1 MSFRLSQRDK
11 DIIAFINQFRAV
23 DRDSLVDLFFKQLK
37 SPINACNSVMVRLYR
52 LGLIER
58 TQQYSPTVY
67 LPIDAKIKKNS
78 QKILHFLSILDIYKQ
93 MCTYSVP
100 KQVIV
105 EDKPTGRKGGI
116 EPDLFCIFKGSP
128 FWVEIQRNQY
138 SEQKMQAKITL
149 YEEFFFSD
157 EWKALHWQPED
168 RAAIFPAIML
178 ITPVRYA
185 VNSEH
190 IRIIQVAS
198 IHELMEKYRSSAKQ
212 QRDGKTRALASS
224 GGINIKLTLN

>member
-11 DIIAFINQFRAV
+11 DIIGFTNQFRAV
-23 DRDSLVDLFFKQLK
+23 DRDSLVELFFKQLK
-37 SPINACNSVMVRLYR
+37 SPVNACNSVMIRLYR

-67 LPIDAKIKKNS
+67 LPVDAKIKKNS
-78 QKILHFLSILDIYKQ
+78 QKILHFLSILDVYKQ
-93 MCTYSVP
+93 MSTYGMP

-128 FWVEIQRNQY
+128 FWIEIQRNQY
-138 SEQKMQAKITL
+138 SEQKMQDKIHL

-157 EWKALHWQPED
+157 EWKALQWQPED
-168 RAAIFPAIML
+168 RAAIFPSVIL
-178 ITPVRYA
+178 ITPIQYA
-185 VNSEH
+185 VSSDYF
-190 IRIIQVAS
+190 RLIQVAS
-198 IHELMEKYRSSAKQ
+198 IHELMEKYKSVGKQ
-212 QRDGKTRALASS
+212 QRDGKPRASASS
-224 GGINIKLTLN
+224 GGIKINLT

>member
-1 MSFRLSQRDK
+1 
-11 DIIAFINQFRAV
+11 V
-23 DRDSLVDLFFKQLK
+23 DRDSLVELFFKQLK
-37 SPINACNSVMVRLYR
+37 SPVNACNSVMLRLYR

-67 LPIDAKIKKNS
+67 LPVDAKIKKNS
-78 QKILHFLSILDIYKQ
+78 QKILHFLSILDVYKQ
-93 MCTYSVP
+93 MCTYSTP

-128 FWVEIQRNQY
+128 FWIEIQRNQY
-138 SEQKMQAKITL
+138 SEQKMQDKINL

-157 EWKALHWQPED
+157 EWKTLQWQPED
-168 RAAIFPAIML
+168 RVAIFPSVIL
-178 ITPVRYA
+178 ITHIRYA
-185 VNSEH
+185 ATSDH

-198 IHELMEKYRSSAKQ
+198 IYELMEKYKGSSKQ
-212 QRDGKTRALASS
+212 TKEARVRPSPSS
-224 GGINIKLTLN
+224 GGIKINLT

>member
-11 DIIAFINQFRAV
+11 DIIALINQFRAV
-23 DRDSLVDLFFKQLK
+23 DRDSLVELFFKQLK
-37 SPINACNSVMVRLYR
+37 SPVNACNSVMVRLYR
-52 LGLIER
+52 LGLIKR

-67 LPIDAKIKKNS
+67 LPVDANIKKNS
-78 QKILHFLSILDIYKQ
+78 QKILHFLSILDVYKQ
-93 MCTYSVP
+93 MCTYSTP
-100 KQVIV
+100 KQIIV

-138 SEQKMQAKITL
+138 SEQKMQAKVNL

-157 EWKALHWQPED
+157 EWKALRWQPED
-168 RAAIFPAIML
+168 RSPLFPSIML

-185 VNSEH
+185 VTSDH

-198 IHELMEKYRSSAKQ
+198 IHELMEKYKSPAKSQKEARIKTAPSSI
-212 QRDGKTRALASS
+212 
-224 GGINIKLTLN
+224 GIRINLT

>member
-11 DIIAFINQFRAV
+11 DIIAFVNKFRAV

-37 SPINACNSVMVRLYR
+37 SPVNACNSIMVRLYR

-67 LPIDAKIKKNS
+67 LPVDAKIKKNS
-78 QKILHFLSILDIYKQ
+78 QKILHFLSILDVYKQ
-93 MCTYSVP
+93 MCTYSTP

-105 EDKPTGRKGGI
+105 EDKPTRRKGGI

-128 FWVEIQRNQY
+128 FWIEIQRNQY
-138 SEQKMQAKITL
+138 SEQKMQEKINL
-149 YEEFFFSD
+149 YEDFFFSD
-157 EWKALHWQPED
+157 EGKSLHWHPED
-168 RAAIFPAIML
+168 RSPIFPSVIL
-178 ITPVRYA
+178 ITPVCYA
-185 VNSEH
+185 VSSDH

-198 IHELMEKYRSSAKQ
+198 IHELMEKYKGSSKQTKEVRSRTTS
-212 QRDGKTRALASS
+212 SS
-224 GGINIKLTLN
+224 GRIKINLT

>member
-11 DIIAFINQFRAV
+11 DIIRFINQFRAV
-23 DRDSLVDLFFKQLK
+23 DRDSLVELFFKQLK
-37 SPINACNSVMVRLYR
+37 SPVNACNSVMVRLYR

-67 LPIDAKIKKNS
+67 LPVDAKIKKNS
-78 QKILHFLSILDIYKQ
+78 QKILHFLSILDVYKQ
-93 MCTYSVP
+93 MCVYSIP
-100 KQVIV
+100 RNVIV

-128 FWVEIQRNQY
+128 FWIEIQRNHY
-138 SEQKMQAKITL
+138 SEQKMQGKINL

-157 EWKALHWQPED
+157 EWKTLQWQPQD
-168 RAAIFPAIML
+168 RAAIFPSIIL

-185 VNSEH
+185 VASDH
-190 IRIIQVAS
+190 IHIIQVAS
-198 IHELMEKYRSSAKQ
+198 IHELMEKYKSSTKQ
-212 QRDGKTRALASS
+212 QREAKPITQSSS
-224 GGINIKLTLN
+224 GGIRINLT

>member
-37 SPINACNSVMVRLYR
+37 SPVNACNSVMVRLYR
-52 LGLIER
+52 LGVIER

-67 LPIDAKIKKNS
+67 LPVDAKVKKNS
-78 QKILHFLSILDIYKQ
+78 QKILHFLSILDAYKQ
-93 MCTYSVP
+93 MCTYSTP

-128 FWVEIQRNQY
+128 FWIEIQRNQY
-138 SEQKMQAKITL
+138 SEQKMQAKISL

-157 EWKALHWQPED
+157 EWKALQWQPED
-168 RAAIFPAIML
+168 RAALFPSIIL

-185 VNSEH
+185 VSSDH
-190 IRIIQVAS
+190 IRIIQVGS
-198 IHELMEKYRSSAKQ
+198 IYELMEKYKSSTKSIK
-212 QRDGKTRALASS
+212 DGRKKSNPS
-224 GGINIKLTLN
+224 NGIKINLT

>member
-11 DIIAFINQFRAV
+11 DIIGFINQFRAV
-23 DRDSLVDLFFKQLK
+23 DRDSLVDLFFKELK
-37 SPINACNSVMVRLYR
+37 SPVNACNSVMVRLYR

-67 LPIDAKIKKNS
+67 LPVDAKIKKNS

-93 MCTYSVP
+93 MSTYGMP

-105 EDKPTGRKGGI
+105 EDKPTERKGGI

-128 FWVEIQRNQY
+128 FWIEIQRNQY
-138 SEQKMQAKITL
+138 SEQKMQDKIHL

-157 EWKALHWQPED
+157 EWKALQWQPED
-168 RAAIFPAIML
+168 RAAIFPSVIL
-178 ITPVRYA
+178 ITPIQYA
-185 VNSEH
+185 VSSDYF
-190 IRIIQVAS
+190 RLIQVAS
-198 IHELMEKYRSSAKQ
+198 IHELMEKYKSVGEQ
-212 QRDGKTRALASS
+212 QRDGKPRASASS
-224 GGINIKLTLN
+224 GGIKINLT

>member
-11 DIIAFINQFRAV
+11 DIIAFISQFRAV

-37 SPINACNSVMVRLYR
+37 SPVNACNSVMVRLYR

-67 LPIDAKIKKNS
+67 LPVDAKIKKNS
-78 QKILHFLSILDIYKQ
+78 QKILHFLSILDVYKQ
-93 MCTYSVP
+93 MCTYSTP

-105 EDKPTGRKGGI
+105 EDKPTGRKGGV

-128 FWVEIQRNQY
+128 FWIEIQRNQY
-138 SEQKMQAKITL
+138 SEQKMQAKINL

-157 EWKALHWQPED
+157 EWQALRWQPED
-168 RAAIFPAIML
+168 RTAIFPSVML
-178 ITPVRYA
+178 ITPGRYA
-185 VNSEH
+185 VSSEH
-190 IRIIQVAS
+190 IRIIQVTS
-198 IHELMEKYRSSAKQ
+198 IHELMEKYKGSSKQ
-212 QRDGKTRALASS
+212 PRNTNQRMSPSS
-224 GGINIKLTLN
+224 GGIKINLT

>member
-11 DIIAFINQFRAV
+11 DIIGFINQFRAV
-23 DRDSLVDLFFKQLK
+23 DRDSIVELFFKQLK

-58 TQQYSPTVY
+58 TQQYSPIVY
-67 LPIDAKIKKNS
+67 LPVDANIKKNS

-93 MCTYSVP
+93 MCTYSAP

-128 FWVEIQRNQY
+128 FWIEIQRNQY
-138 SEQKMQAKITL
+138 SEQKMQEKIHL

-157 EWKALHWQPED
+157 EWNDLHWQPEG
-168 RAAIFPAIML
+168 RPPIFPSVIL

-185 VNSEH
+185 VSSEH

-198 IHELMEKYRSSAKQ
+198 IHELMEKYKGSTTQRREAKPVTQ
-212 QRDGKTRALASS
+212 SSS
-224 GGINIKLTLN
+224 GGIRINLT

>member
-11 DIIAFINQFRAV
+11 DIIAFIHQFRAV

-37 SPINACNSVMVRLYR
+37 SPVNACNSVMVRLYR

-67 LPIDAKIKKNS
+67 LPVDAKIKKNS
-78 QKILHFLSILDIYKQ
+78 QKILHFLSILDVYKH
-93 MCTYSVP
+93 MCTYSTPRHVT
-100 KQVIV
+100 V

-128 FWVEIQRNQY
+128 FWIEIQRNQY
-138 SEQKMQAKITL
+138 SEQKMQAKINL

-157 EWKALHWQPED
+157 EWKALHWQPEA
-168 RAAIFPAIML
+168 RAAIFPSIIL

-185 VNSEH
+185 VTSDH

-198 IHELMEKYRSSAKQ
+198 IHELMEKYKNSAKSQ
-212 QRDGKTRALASS
+212 KEARTKTAPSS
-224 GGINIKLTLN
+224 GGIRINLT

>member
-1 MSFRLSQRDK
+1 MSFRLSQLDK
-11 DIIAFINQFRAV
+11 DIIAFIDQFRAV
-23 DRDSLVDLFFKQLK
+23 DRDSFVDLFFKHLK
-37 SPINACNSVMVRLYR
+37 SPVNACNSVMVRLYR

-67 LPIDAKIKKNS
+67 LPVDAKIKKNS
-78 QKILHFLSILDIYKQ
+78 QKILHFLSILDVYKQ

-100 KQVIV
+100 KHVIV

-138 SEQKMQAKITL
+138 SEQKMQDKINL

-157 EWKALHWQPED
+157 EWKALQWQPED
-168 RAAIFPAIML
+168 RVAVFPTVIL
-178 ITPVRYA
+178 ITSVRYA
-185 VNSEH
+185 VNSDH

-198 IHELMEKYRSSAKQ
+198 IHELMEKYKSSHKKQ
-212 QRDGKTRALASS
+212 REERPKVVSS
-224 GGINIKLTLN
+224 SNGIKINLT

>member
-37 SPINACNSVMVRLYR
+37 SPVNACNSVMVRLYR

-67 LPIDAKIKKNS
+67 LPVDAKIKKNS
-78 QKILHFLSILDIYKQ
+78 QKILHFLSILDVYKQ
-93 MCTYSVP
+93 MCTYSIP

-128 FWVEIQRNQY
+128 FWIEIQRNQY
-138 SEQKMQAKITL
+138 SEQKMQDKIHL

-157 EWKALHWQPED
+157 EWKTLHWQPED
-168 RAAIFPAIML
+168 RAAIFPSVMV

-185 VNSEH
+185 VASNH

-198 IHELMEKYRSSAKQ
+198 IHELMEKYKSSSKQ
-212 QRDGKTRALASS
+212 QKEARPKTDPSS
-224 GGINIKLTLN
+224 GGIKINLA

>member
-11 DIIAFINQFRAV
+11 DIIAFIDQFRAV
-23 DRDSLVDLFFKQLK
+23 DRDSLVELFFKQLK
-37 SPINACNSVMVRLYR
+37 SPVNACNSVMVRLYR

-67 LPIDAKIKKNS
+67 LPVDAKIKKNS
-78 QKILHFLSILDIYKQ
+78 QKILHFLSILDVYKQ
-93 MCTYSVP
+93 MCTYSTP

-128 FWVEIQRNQY
+128 FWIEIQRNQY
-138 SEQKMQAKITL
+138 SEQKMQDKINL

-157 EWKALHWQPED
+157 EWKALHWQPEE
-168 RAAIFPAIML
+168 RPAIFPTIML

-185 VNSEH
+185 VSSEH
-190 IRIIQVAS
+190 IRIIQVVC
-198 IHELMEKYRSSAKQ
+198 IHELMEKYKSSSKQTKEARSRPS
-212 QRDGKTRALASS
+212 ASS
-224 GGINIKLTLN
+224 GGIKINLT

>member
-23 DRDSLVDLFFKQLK
+23 DRDSLVDIFFKQLK
-37 SPINACNSVMVRLYR
+37 PPVNACNSVMVRLYR

-67 LPIDAKIKKNS
+67 LPVDAKIKKNS
-78 QKILHFLSILDIYKQ
+78 QKILHFLSILDVYKQ
-93 MCTYSVP
+93 MCTYSTP

-128 FWVEIQRNQY
+128 FWIEIQRNQY
-138 SEQKMQAKITL
+138 SEQKMQTKINL

-157 EWKALHWQPED
+157 EWQALHWQPQD
-168 RAAIFPAIML
+168 RSAIFPSVML

-185 VNSEH
+185 VNSDH

-198 IHELMEKYRSSAKQ
+198 IHELMEKYKSSAKSQ
-212 QRDGKTRALASS
+212 KEARTKTAHSS
-224 GGINIKLTLN
+224 GEIRINLT

>member
-23 DRDSLVDLFFKQLK
+23 DRDSLVDLIFKQLK
-37 SPINACNSVMVRLYR
+37 SPVNACNSVMVRLYR

-67 LPIDAKIKKNS
+67 LPVDAKIKKNS
-78 QKILHFLSILDIYKQ
+78 QKILHFLSILDVYKQ

-100 KQVIV
+100 KHVIV

-128 FWVEIQRNQY
+128 FWIEIQRNRY
-138 SEQKMQAKITL
+138 SEQKMQAKVNL

-157 EWKALHWQPED
+157 EWRSLHWQLEERSP
-168 RAAIFPAIML
+168 IFPSVIL

-190 IRIIQVAS
+190 IRIIQAAS
-198 IHELMEKYRSSAKQ
+198 IHELMEKYKNPQKQ
-212 QRDGKTRALASS
+212 QKQAKLREQSS
-224 GGINIKLTLN
+224 SNGIRINLT

>member
-23 DRDSLVDLFFKQLK
+23 DRDSLVHLFFKQLK
-37 SPINACNSVMVRLYR
+37 SPVNACNSVMVRLYR

-78 QKILHFLSILDIYKQ
+78 QKILHFLSILDVYKQ
-93 MCTYSVP
+93 MCTYSTP

-128 FWVEIQRNQY
+128 FWIEIQRNQY
-138 SEQKMQAKITL
+138 SEQKMQAKINL

-157 EWKALHWQPED
+157 EWKVLHWQPEE
-168 RAAIFPAIML
+168 RSPVFPSVIL
-178 ITPVRYA
+178 ITHVRYA
-185 VNSEH
+185 VASNH

-198 IHELMEKYRSSAKQ
+198 IHELMEKYKGSSKQ
-212 QRDGKTRALASS
+212 QRDTKPIKSASS
-224 GGINIKLTLN
+224 GGIKINLT

>member
-11 DIIAFINQFRAV
+11 DIIGFINQFRAV
-23 DRDSLVDLFFKQLK
+23 DRDSLVELFFKQLK
-37 SPINACNSVMVRLYR
+37 SPVNACNSVMVRLYR

-58 TQQYSPTVY
+58 TQQYSPTIY
-67 LPIDAKIKKNS
+67 LPVDAKIKKNS
-78 QKILHFLSILDIYKQ
+78 QKILHFLSILDVYKQ
-93 MCTYSVP
+93 MCSYSMP

-128 FWVEIQRNQY
+128 FWIEIQRNQY
-138 SEQKMQAKITL
+138 SEQKMQGKIHL

-168 RAAIFPAIML
+168 RAAIFPSVIL

-185 VNSEH
+185 AKSDH
-190 IRIIQVAS
+190 IRIIQAGS
-198 IHELMEKYRSSAKQ
+198 IHELMEKYKSSTKQ
-212 QRDGKTRALASS
+212 QREEKPITQSSS
-224 GGINIKLTLN
+224 GGIRINLT

>member
-11 DIIAFINQFRAV
+11 DIIGFINQFRAV
-23 DRDSLVDLFFKQLK
+23 DRDSLVELFFKQLK

-67 LPIDAKIKKNS
+67 LPVDAKIKKNS

-93 MCTYSVP
+93 MCRYSAP

-128 FWVEIQRNQY
+128 FWIEIQRNQY
-138 SEQKMQAKITL
+138 SEQKMQDKVNL
-149 YEEFFFSD
+149 YEEFFFSN
-157 EWKALHWQPED
+157 EWKTLQWQPED
-168 RAAIFPAIML
+168 RAAIFPSVIL
-178 ITPVRYA
+178 ITPIRYA
-185 VNSEH
+185 ISSEH
-190 IRIIQVAS
+190 IRIIQVAT
-198 IHELMEKYRSSAKQ
+198 IHELMKKYKGSGKQ
-212 QRDGKTRALASS
+212 QKDARPRTRASS
-224 GGINIKLTLN
+224 GGIKISLT

>member
-11 DIIAFINQFRAV
+11 DIIAFIDQFRAV

-37 SPINACNSVMVRLYR
+37 SPVNACNSVMVRLYR
-52 LGLIER
+52 LGIVER

-78 QKILHFLSILDIYKQ
+78 QKILHFLSILDVYKQ
-93 MCTYSVP
+93 MCTYSTP
-100 KQVIV
+100 KQVII
-105 EDKPTGRKGGI
+105 EDKPTRRKGGI

-128 FWVEIQRNQY
+128 FWIEIQRNQY
-138 SEQKMQAKITL
+138 SEQKMQSKINL

-157 EWKALHWQPED
+157 EWQALYWQPDD
-168 RAAIFPAIML
+168 RSALFPSIIL

-185 VNSEH
+185 VSSEH

-198 IHELMEKYRSSAKQ
+198 IHELMEKYKSSGKQ
-212 QRDGKTRALASS
+212 QRDVKSRTSS
-224 GGINIKLTLN
+224 SAGGIKINLT

>member
-1 MSFRLSQRDK
+1 MRA
-11 DIIAFINQFRAV
+11 IA
-23 DRDSLVDLFFKQLK
+23 SWYG
-37 SPINACNSVMVRLYR
+37 LYR

-67 LPIDAKIKKNS
+67 LPVDAKIKKNS
-78 QKILHFLSILDIYKQ
+78 QKILHFLSILDVYKQ
-93 MCTYSVP
+93 MCSYNMP
-100 KQVIV
+100 KNVIV

-138 SEQKMQAKITL
+138 SEQKIQDKINL

-157 EWKALHWQPED
+157 EWKALHWQPES
-168 RAAIFPAIML
+168 RAAIFPSVIL

-185 VNSEH
+185 VASDH

-198 IHELMEKYRSSAKQ
+198 IHELMEKYKSSTKQ
-212 QRDGKTRALASS
+212 QREAKPIKQPSS
-224 GGINIKLTLN
+224 GEIRINLT

>member
-23 DRDSLVDLFFKQLK
+23 DRDSLVDLFFQQLK
-37 SPINACNSVMVRLYR
+37 SPVNACNSVMVRLYR

-58 TQQYSPTVY
+58 TQQYSPNVY
-67 LPIDAKIKKNS
+67 LPVDAKIKKNS

-100 KQVIV
+100 KHVIV

-128 FWVEIQRNQY
+128 FWIEIQRNQY
-138 SEQKMQAKITL
+138 SEQKMQAKINL

-157 EWKALHWQPED
+157 GWKGLHWQPEE
-168 RAAIFPAIML
+168 RSPIFPSVIL

-185 VNSEH
+185 VTSDH
-190 IRIIQVAS
+190 IRIIQVPS
-198 IHELMEKYRSSAKQ
+198 IHGLMEKYKSSAKSQ
-212 QRDGKTRALASS
+212 KEARTKTAPSS
-224 GGINIKLTLN
+224 GEIRINLT

>member
-11 DIIAFINQFRAV
+11 DIIGFINQFRAV
-23 DRDSLVDLFFKQLK
+23 DRDSLVELFFKQLK
-37 SPINACNSVMVRLYR
+37 SPVNACNSVMVRLYR

-67 LPIDAKIKKNS
+67 LPVDAKIKKNS

-128 FWVEIQRNQY
+128 FWIEIQRNQY
-138 SEQKMQAKITL
+138 SEQKMQAKINL
-149 YEEFFFSD
+149 YEEFFFSE

-168 RAAIFPAIML
+168 RVAVFPTVIL
-178 ITPVRYA
+178 ITSVRYA
-185 VNSEH
+185 VYSDH
-190 IRIIQVAS
+190 IRIIQVSS
-198 IHELMEKYRSSAKQ
+198 IHELMEKYKGSSKQAKEVRSRTTS
-212 QRDGKTRALASS
+212 SS
-224 GGINIKLTLN
+224 GGIKINLT

>member
-37 SPINACNSVMVRLYR
+37 SPVNACNSVMVRLYR

-67 LPIDAKIKKNS
+67 LPVDAKIKKNS

-93 MCTYSVP
+93 MCTYSTP
-100 KQVIV
+100 KNIIV

-116 EPDLFCIFKGSP
+116 EPDFFCIFKGSP
-128 FWVEIQRNQY
+128 FWIEIQRNQY
-138 SEQKMQAKITL
+138 SAQKMQAKVNL

-157 EWKALHWQPED
+157 QWKSLHWQPED
-168 RAAIFPAIML
+168 RPALFPSVIL

-185 VNSEH
+185 VSSDH

-198 IHELMEKYRSSAKQ
+198 IHELMEKYKGSSKQTKEVRSRTTS
-212 QRDGKTRALASS
+212 SS
-224 GGINIKLTLN
+224 GGIKINLT

>member
-11 DIIAFINQFRAV
+11 DIIGFINQFRAV
-23 DRDSLVDLFFKQLK
+23 DRDSLVELFFKQLK
-37 SPINACNSVMVRLYR
+37 SPVNACNSVMVRLYR

-58 TQQYSPTVY
+58 TQQYSPTIY
-67 LPIDAKIKKNS
+67 LPVDAKIKKNS

-93 MCTYSVP
+93 MCIYGMP

-138 SEQKMQAKITL
+138 SEQKMQAKINL

-157 EWKALHWQPED
+157 EWKTLHWQPEE
-168 RAAIFPAIML
+168 RSSIFPSVIL
-178 ITPVRYA
+178 ITSIRYA
-185 VNSEH
+185 VSSEH

-198 IHELMEKYRSSAKQ
+198 IHELMEKYKGSGKQ
-212 QRDGKTRALASS
+212 QKDVRPRTRASS
-224 GGINIKLTLN
+224 GGIKISLT